1 MNDSAALGAIRAL
14 LRAGIDVP
22 GEMAVIGFDD
32 IVESS
37 LSTPS
42 LSTVAPLLDDIAS
55 MALDLLEEQFGGDEG
70 RVPEHRMA
78 GYELRLR
85 ESTAG

>member
-14 LRAGIDVP
+14 LRAGVDVP
-22 GEMAVIGFDD
+22 GEMSVIGFDD

-42 LSTVAPLLDDIAS
+42 LSTVAPLLDDLAG
-55 MALDLLEEQFGGDEG
+55 MALDLLEEQFGADEP
-70 RVPEHRMA
+70 RVPQHRMA

-85 ESTAG
+85 ESTAR